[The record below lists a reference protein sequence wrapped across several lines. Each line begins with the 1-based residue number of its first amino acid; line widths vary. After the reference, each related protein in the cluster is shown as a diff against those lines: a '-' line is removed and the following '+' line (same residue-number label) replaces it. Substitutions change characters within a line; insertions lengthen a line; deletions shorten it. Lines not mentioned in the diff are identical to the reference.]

1 MCKLAVN
8 IRLSHSMCIFI
19 SEVVTMTY
27 LIVAAEKEKTTN
39 ASQQSLQDVVKE
51 RDQVGPWIL
60 CDPDVLKFIHVL

>member
-1 MCKLAVN
+1 
-8 IRLSHSMCIFI
+8 
-19 SEVVTMTY
+19 MTY

-51 RDQVGPWIL
+51 RDQVGPLIL